1 MFFVAFMELVRE
13 EAEEGDHDYV
23 IIDLQL
29 SSLKL
34 SLSEAISKK
43 TDTLSCD
50 RNVPSKTI
58 SGDQSLNDRKLSTP
72 SYLSLSSN
80 QNSYNTKDKEFG
92 IKLPKTEFQTRE
104 ELVTCIEELRKLCLL
119 PYVEHRQPTSI
130 LQPTLSCAFLSSSS
144 QVLFISVSKSRRNV
158 FLSLPLFLWPSGFQ
172 VDMLASQLSR
182 VRQMLSE
189 ERERR
194 LAVEAELISSGGFKY
209 QSNECFTYHNYDD
222 DDGFDENRPCIFTDL
237 PEFRC
242 LNGNTEVVRSVETE
256 SSHESLP
263 ESKPNQGI

>member
-1 MFFVAFMELVRE
+1 MKIGNIEGAIYYYRKSIAFMELVRE

-104 ELVTCIEELRKLCLL
+104 ELVTCIEELRKLLFPSAL
-119 PYVEHRQPTSI
+119 HIRLQVPTQCV
-130 LQPTLSCAFLSSSS
+130 LESSS
-144 QVLFISVSKSRRNV
+144 F
-158 FLSLPLFLWPSGFQ
+158 SLAFRIPS
-172 VDMLASQLSR
+172 
-182 VRQMLSE
+182 
-189 ERERR
+189 
-194 LAVEAELISSGGFKY
+194 
-209 QSNECFTYHNYDD
+209 
-222 DDGFDENRPCIFTDL
+222 
-237 PEFRC
+237 
-242 LNGNTEVVRSVETE
+242 
-256 SSHESLP
+256 
-263 ESKPNQGI
+263 

>member
-1 MFFVAFMELVRE
+1 MKIGNIEGAIYYYRKSIAFMELVRE

-104 ELVTCIEELRKLCLL
+104 ELVTCIEELRKL
-119 PYVEHRQPTSI
+119 
-130 LQPTLSCAFLSSSS
+130 
-144 QVLFISVSKSRRNV
+144 
-158 FLSLPLFLWPSGFQ
+158 